1 VHFSKKKSMQGSVM
15 QMTGPKRGI
24 AMQSSVLLE
33 FDMRIKKGEQE
44 SEDLKLMD
52 GASYFSELSTP
63 SCKVFSARIEG
74 DFGAVE

>member
-1 VHFSKKKSMQGSVM
+1 
-15 QMTGPKRGI
+15 
-24 AMQSSVLLE
+24 MQSSVLLE